1 MPGSSKTFFWLV
13 CWRQNA
19 WCFTILLANDDILF
33 FDEDFNKVI
42 IFADKMGIFAVY
54 YDKIN
59 LEDDDKLLK
68 DDPNTIIHIILLAWC
83 N

>member
-1 MPGSSKTFFWLV
+1 
-13 CWRQNA
+13 
-19 WCFTILLANDDILF
+19 
-33 FDEDFNKVI
+33 
-42 IFADKMGIFAVY
+42 MGIFAVY

-68 DDPNTIIHIILLAWC
+68 DDPNTIIHIILFAWR